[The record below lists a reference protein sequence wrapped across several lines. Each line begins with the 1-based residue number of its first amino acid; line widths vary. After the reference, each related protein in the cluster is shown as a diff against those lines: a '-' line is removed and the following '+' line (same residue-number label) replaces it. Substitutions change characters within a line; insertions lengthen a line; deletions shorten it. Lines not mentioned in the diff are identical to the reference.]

1 MFVVKVVFMNI
12 ETRNTVF
19 PKFLNQLAKDLNK
32 FYREKVGLNYKT
44 KNKGNTGK
52 FNPVTTFDKAFEK
65 LIRKKISQKFPN
77 HKIIG
82 EEFKTKNK
90 KSDFSWIIDPID
102 GTKSFVIGN
111 PTWSNLI
118 SVNYKGNPIF
128 GLANFPALEKY
139 YFNKND
145 NLAYVVE
152 KGKRRKINV
161 NNKSK
166 FSEMKLAGEFH
177 GWLPLNKQQKILKV
191 LQLMQFPSSD
201 ALSYVNFCEGR
212 IDSVIQ
218 CVNKIWDIHAIIPI
232 IKASGGIASTWN
244 NKDPKNAG
252 TILVSSNEIIH
263 NKMLGYLKPLS
274 KFVPGRVN

>member
-1 MFVVKVVFMNI
+1 MFVVRVVFMNI

-19 PKFLNQLAKDLNK
+19 PNFLNQLAKDLNK

-44 KNKGNTGK
+44 KNKDNTGK

>member
-1 MFVVKVVFMNI
+1 M
-12 ETRNTVF
+12 
-19 PKFLNQLAKDLNK
+19 
-32 FYREKVGLNYKT
+32 
-44 KNKGNTGK
+44 
-52 FNPVTTFDKAFEK
+52 
-65 LIRKKISQKFPN
+65 
-77 HKIIG
+77 
-82 EEFKTKNK
+82 
-90 KSDFSWIIDPID
+90 
-102 GTKSFVIGN
+102 
-111 PTWSNLI
+111 
-118 SVNYKGNPIF
+118 
-128 GLANFPALEKY
+128 ANFPALEKY

>member
-1 MFVVKVVFMNI
+1 MNI

-128 GLANFPALEKY
+128 GLANFPVLEKY
-139 YFNKND
+139 YFNNND

-152 KGKRRKINV
+152 KGKTRKINV

-177 GWLPLNKQQKILKV
+177 GWLPLKKQQKILKV

>member
-1 MFVVKVVFMNI
+1 MSI
-12 ETRNTVF
+12 ERESLVF

-32 FYREKVGLNYKT
+32 FYREKVGSDFNIE
-44 KNKGNTGK
+44 NKGNTRK

-65 LIRKKISQKFPN
+65 LIRKKISQNFPA

-118 SVNYKGNPIF
+118 SVNYKGSPIF
-128 GLANFPALEKY
+128 GLANFPALDKY
-139 YFNKND
+139 YYNKSD
-145 NLAYVVE
+145 SLAYVVE

-177 GWLPLNKQQKILKV
+177 GWLNLNKQKKIPKV
-191 LQLMQFPSSD
+191 LQLMQYR
-201 ALSYVNFCEGR
+201 L
-212 IDSVIQ
+212 
-218 CVNKIWDIHAIIPI
+218 
-232 IKASGGIASTWN
+232 
-244 NKDPKNAG
+244 
-252 TILVSSNEIIH
+252 
-263 NKMLGYLKPLS
+263 
-274 KFVPGRVN
+274 

>member
-1 MFVVKVVFMNI
+1 MNI
-12 ETRNTVF
+12 ETRNTIF

-44 KNKGNTGK
+44 KNKDNTGK

>member
-1 MFVVKVVFMNI
+1 MKSISAN
-12 ETRNTVF
+12 
-19 PKFLNQLAKDLNK
+19 LNVMIKAS
-32 FYREKVGLNYKT
+32 EKASKIIIRDFGEI
-44 KNKGNTGK
+44 
-52 FNPVTTFDKAFEK
+52 EK
-65 LIRKKISQKFPN
+65 LQVSKKGPRDFVTNSDLKAE
-77 HKIIG
+77 KIII
-82 EEFKTKNK
+82 EELKKARPNFSLISEESGKENNKDIKNT
-90 KSDFSWIIDPID
+90 WIIDPID

-128 GLANFPALEKY
+128 GLANFPALERY

>member
-1 MFVVKVVFMNI
+1 MSI
-12 ETRNTVF
+12 ERESLVF

-32 FYREKVGLNYKT
+32 FYREKVGSDFNIE
-44 KNKGNTGK
+44 NKGNTRK

-65 LIRKKISQKFPN
+65 LIRKKISQNFPD

-118 SVNYKGNPIF
+118 SVNYKGSPIF
-128 GLANFPALEKY
+128 GLANFPALDKY
-139 YFNKND
+139 YYNKSNS
-145 NLAYVVE
+145 LAYVVE

-177 GWLPLNKQQKILKV
+177 GWLNLNKQKKIPKV

-252 TILVSSNEIIH
+252 TILVSSNATIH
-263 NKMLGYLKPLS
+263 NKMLGFLKPLS

>member
-1 MFVVKVVFMNI
+1 MKVRHIYNKDIKMSI
-12 ETRNTVF
+12 EIENLAF

-32 FYREKVGLNYKT
+32 FYKKKVGSNFII
-44 KNKGNTGK
+44 KNKGNTKK

-65 LIRKKISQKFPN
+65 LIRKKISQNFPD

-90 KSDFSWIIDPID
+90 GRS
-102 GTKSFVIGN
+102 
-111 PTWSNLI
+111 
-118 SVNYKGNPIF
+118 IF
-128 GLANFPALEKY
+128 GFANFPELDKY
-139 YFNKND
+139 YYNKSNS
-145 NLAYVVE
+145 LAYVVE

-177 GWLPLNKQQKILKV
+177 GWLNLNKQKKIPKV

-252 TILVSSNEIIH
+252 TILVSSNATIH